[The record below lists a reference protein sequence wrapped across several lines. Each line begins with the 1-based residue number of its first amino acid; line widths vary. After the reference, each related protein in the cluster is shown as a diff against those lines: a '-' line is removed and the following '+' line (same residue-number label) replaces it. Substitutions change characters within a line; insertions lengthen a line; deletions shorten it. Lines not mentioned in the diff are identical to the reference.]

1 MVREAVRV
9 IIIVSK
15 VNLKVSRLRIAI
27 AACMVL
33 CMCVSPQSAR
43 ADGARQVVGTDRV
56 HVVQLGENLY
66 SIAKSYGLAIEHLAF
81 ANNLS
86 PDSISV
92 AAGTELMVPNRRVLP
107 ANPPSSGLVVNLPER
122 GVYLFRAGSFVKFYP
137 IAIGQPGR
145 FATPQGN
152 FTIANKTVDPV
163 WLPPEWA
170 NMGEEPVPAGP
181 NNPLGDRWIGLSTPG
196 IGLHSTTSPM
206 SIGQAVSHGCM
217 RMYPASVHEL
227 YDRVQVGWPVR
238 IEYET
243 AKVGYDEEK
252 GVYCLVTFP
261 DVYGISSPYKAAEK
275 ALLDNGFGVDMEDL
289 RNSVY
294 KDGMAMDLTT
304 ANPNIPVTIL
314 VNDEEVQ
321 WPEQPVLMEGTLIVP
336 AKVASALGMALEW
349 DNDRQLVKVTYGN
362 TSLYFPVNESF
373 DMSKEIIPAGK
384 NAEQGGTAV
393 KFGSTAMIP
402 LRPILNAY
410 NVPHV
415 WDSASKTMRLTR
427 LK

>member
-1 MVREAVRV
+1 MN
-9 IIIVSK
+9 SK
-15 VNLKVSRLRIAI
+15 VFRLRIA
-27 AACMVL
+27 AVL
-33 CMCVSPQSAR
+33 CAVLCLYLGINPAE
-43 ADGARQVVGTDRV
+43 ADGVRQAVGKDRV

-86 PDSISV
+86 PDSVNV
-92 AAGTELMVPNRRVLP
+92 AAGTELLVPSRRVLP
-107 ANPPSSGLVVNLPER
+107 ANPPSNGLVVNLPER
-122 GVYLFRAGSFVKFYP
+122 GVFLFRDGAFVKFYP

-152 FTIANKTVDPV
+152 FSIANKTVDPV

-181 NNPLGDRWIGLSTPG
+181 NNPLGDRWIGLNSPG

-217 RMYPASVHEL
+217 RMYPNSVHEL
-227 YDRVQVGWPVR
+227 YERVQVGWPVR

-243 AKVGYDEEK
+243 AKVGYDETK

-261 DVYGISSPYKAAEK
+261 DVYGISNPYNAAEK
-275 ALLDNGFGVDMEDL
+275 ALLNSGFGVDAEEL
-289 RNSVY
+289 RNCVY
-294 KDGMAMDLTT
+294 KDGMALDLTT
-304 ANPNIPVTIL
+304 ANPNIPVNIL
-314 VNDEEVQ
+314 INDEEVQ
-321 WPEQPVLMEGTLIVP
+321 WPEQPVLMEGILIAP
-336 AKVASALGMALEW
+336 AKVASSLGMTVEW
-349 DNDRQLVKVTYGN
+349 DSTRQLVKVTYGN
-362 TSLYFPVNESF
+362 TTLYFPIDEAF

-393 KFGSTAMIP
+393 KFGNTAMIP
-402 LRPILNAY
+402 MRPVLNAF
-410 NVPHV
+410 NVPHT
-415 WDSASKTMRLTR
+415 WDSASKTLRLTR

>member
-1 MVREAVRV
+1 M
-9 IIIVSK
+9 
-15 VNLKVSRLRIAI
+15 SRLRV
-27 AACMVL
+27 AAAVYMVFCL
-33 CMCVSPQSAR
+33 FAGISSAW
-43 ADGARQVVGTDRV
+43 ADNARQVVGKDRV
-56 HVVQLGENLY
+56 HVVQTGENLY

-86 PDSISV
+86 PDSVSV
-92 AAGTELMVPNRRVLP
+92 AVGTELLVPNRRVLP

-122 GVYLFRAGSFVKFYP
+122 GVYLFRDGAFVKFYP
-137 IAIGQPGR
+137 VAIGQPGR

-152 FTIANKTVDPV
+152 FTIASKTVDPV

-170 NMGEEPVPAGP
+170 NLGEEPVPAGP
-181 NNPLGDRWIGLSTPG
+181 NNPLGDRWIGLSAPG

-217 RMYPASVHEL
+217 RMYPNSVHEL
-227 YDRVQVGWPVR
+227 FDRVAVGWPVR

-243 AKVGYDEEK
+243 AKVGYDAEK

-261 DVYGISSPYKAAEK
+261 DVYGISNPYSAAEK
-275 ALLDNGFGVDMEDL
+275 ALLDCGFGVDPEDL

-294 KDGMAMDLTT
+294 KDGMAMDLSA
-304 ANPNIPVTIL
+304 ANPNIPVNIL
-314 VNDEEVQ
+314 VNDAEVQ
-321 WPEQPVLMEGTLIVP
+321 WPEQPVLMEGTLIAP
-336 AKVASALGMALEW
+336 AKVAASLGMVVEW
-349 DNDRQLVKVTYGN
+349 DSERQLVKISYGN
-362 TSLYFPVNESF
+362 TTLYFPMEGSF

-393 KFGSTAMIP
+393 KFGNTAMIP
-402 LRPILNAY
+402 LRPILTAFS
-410 NVPHV
+410 VPHT
-415 WDSASKTMRLTR
+415 WDSASKTLRLTR